1 MVRGAL
7 LLPILY
13 PGLSVAWQKLA
24 SVPERNNGC
33 ISESVKLKLG
43 IISDTHANTIDEI
56 LVTIRKALPDV
67 DLIIHA
73 GDFTH
78 KAVLDG
84 LQALGKVWAVR
95 GNMDSSELKRI
106 LPEKDV
112 LEVNGKKI
120 GLIHGSGAPWGIA
133 ERVRKHFSGMDI
145 IIFGHSHE
153 SCNRY
158 IQGVLLFNPGQAKNS
173 FGLLTIDDRINAQIL
188 RS

>member
-1 MVRGAL
+1 
-7 LLPILY
+7 
-13 PGLSVAWQKLA
+13 
-24 SVPERNNGC
+24 
-33 ISESVKLKLG
+33 LKLG
-43 IISDTHANTIDEI
+43 VISDTHANTIDEVP
-56 LVTIRKALPDV
+56 LTIRKALADV

-84 LQALGKVWAVR
+84 LQALGQVKAVR
-95 GNMDSSELKRI
+95 GNMDSSEIRGI

-112 LEVNGKKI
+112 FEVNGKKI

-133 ERVRKHFSGMDI
+133 ERAWKQFSRVDI

-153 SCNRY
+153 PCNLY

-173 FGLLTIDDRINAQIL
+173 FGLLTIDDRIDARIL